1 MIDRDQYSKMRDR
14 FRRDGEITPELY
26 GILMQ
31 LVRVVVFRT
40 SIPPSYSPT
49 GHWDTESAEDAAH
62 GWIERRLL
70 QTNALL
76 AAFDLSD
83 HPRPFLLS
91 LQRNFRHYL
100 ENERERNE
108 LSNLLSR
115 TRELLRADD
124 AFRNWLPGSEPATT
138 WWGLASWGD
147 AERKNYQGSDSD
159 LVAAAWSLGEV
170 KLFRYSPKVER
181 ASPVL
186 STETLRDFL
195 TRLFWAVKRLLTI
208 GHLAEVFRSRFD
220 LGRPPPE
227 ALPEEAEE
235 RIAADPEGEATDEE
249 ILAAAR
255 IVLAELSARQ
265 AEAVIRRY
273 RGETLEEIAEAL
285 GVSRGTADNEID
297 RAAAKIDTYCV
308 DGVTRER
315 VLEIAI
321 DALS

>member
-1 MIDRDQYSKMRDR
+1 MIDRDQYVVMRDR

-26 GILMQ
+26 GILIQ

-49 GHWDTESAEDAAH
+49 GHWDRESAEDAAH

-124 AFRNWLPGSEPATT
+124 AFRDWLPGSELATT

-147 AERKNYQGSDSD
+147 AHRKNYQGNDSD

-170 KLFRYSPKVER
+170 KLFRYSPKVDR

-195 TRLFWAVKRLLTI
+195 TRLFWAVERLLTI
-208 GHLAEVFRSRFD
+208 GHLAEVFRGRFD
-220 LGRPPPE
+220 LGRAPPE
-227 ALPEEAEE
+227 ALTEETEE
-235 RIAADPEGEATDEE
+235 VAADPEGEATDEE
-249 ILAAAR
+249 VLAATRTA
-255 IVLAELSARQ
+255 LADLSARQ
-265 AEAVIRRY
+265 TEAVIRRY

-297 RAAAKIDTYCV
+297 RAATKIDTYCV

-315 VLEIAI
+315 VLEIAT